1 MRPTH
6 KNRSRSRHRSSSSGS
21 GGSGGSGSGG
31 SGGGNPLSRV
41 YESNGP
47 DVKVRG
53 TAQTVAD
60 KYLQLGRDAQS
71 AGDIIMAESCFQFA
85 EHYLRIVSAAQAYN
99 QQSQQ
104 QYRRPD
110 DEFDDEELEDGP
122 EAQFTDQRGGQQGSD
137 LEGLGD
143 QPMVEGTNP
152 PQQGQP
158 SQQVQPYRQQ
168 RDYRDNRDTGQR
180 DTNQRDTNQRDTGQ
194 RDTGQRD
201 NSQRDTNQSQRDS
214 GQRDQNAAPSQ
225 NRERFKPRWQ
235 DRKPDSQQ
243 AQPGEPRQNNQ
254 SNNPSNNPSNNQ
266 PQNQQP
272 ARQEQRSD
280 EQPRVIDAQSAPAPA
295 PAAEADPKWEA
306 PSFLRRPAPV
316 PAIEAEESPA
326 PVIAEMAP
334 AAPAKRKYERK
345 PRKEPVLTA
354 PPVTEPA
361 TD

>member
-6 KNRSRSRHRSSSSGS
+6 KNRSRSRHRSTGSGS
-21 GGSGGSGSGG
+21 GGSGG

-122 EAQFTDQRGGQQGSD
+122 EAQFTDQRGGQQGSE
-137 LEGLGD
+137 LEGLGE

-158 SQQVQPYRQQ
+158 PQQVQPYRQQ
-168 RDYRDNRDTGQR
+168 RDYRDNRDNNQR
-180 DTNQRDTNQRDTGQ
+180 DTNQRDTNQRDT
-194 RDTGQRD
+194 
-201 NSQRDTNQSQRDS
+201 NQRDTNQSQRDG
-214 GQRDQNAAPSQ
+214 GQRDQNAAANQS
-225 NRERFKPRWQ
+225 RDRFKPRWQ
-235 DRKPDSQQ
+235 DRKPDSQP
-243 AQPGEPRQNNQ
+243 AQPGEPRH
-254 SNNPSNNPSNNQ
+254 NNPSNNQ
-266 PQNQQP
+266 PQNQPP

-280 EQPRVIDAQSAPAPA
+280 EQPRVIDAQPAPA
-295 PAAEADPKWEA
+295 PAAQADPKWEA

-316 PAIEAEESPA
+316 LAIEAEVSPA
-326 PVIAEMAP
+326 PTIAEAVP

-345 PRKEPVLTA
+345 PRKEPVVTA

-361 TD
+361 GD